1 MHLFA
6 FYRRNVPYCLYNF
19 LKGAYSYVS
28 HQNQN
33 QRRTQQ
39 NEQYG
44 EARSDAVHSYQHCRP
59 VYPRIRACHLSQR
72 KYIKPLSLRRKGLFL
87 LLEMK
92 IEGDETSE
100 FEEDH
105 HGHCE

>member
-1 MHLFA
+1 M
-6 FYRRNVPYCLYNF
+6 
-19 LKGAYSYVS
+19 KGAYSHVS

-59 VYPRIRACHLSQR
+59 VYPRIRACYL
-72 KYIKPLSLRRKGLFL
+72 KPTQIYQALISTEKRAYFY
-87 LLEMK
+87 
-92 IEGDETSE
+92 
-100 FEEDH
+100 
-105 HGHCE
+105 C